1 MSSKNRNNYKYSY
14 MIEGES
20 EEIVLDKLKTEI
32 IENRKISLCKECNNK
47 FSNICNGT
55 ISDKK
60 IIEFKNSKCQCKK
73 IVIMDQDEI
82 PDKKIKAYKKISNN
96 NSLIIISKP
105 NLEIILLSIFQ
116 RIESELHKADVEKK
130 LKLHFEKS
138 VSKQEYK
145 HTLETTEKIMDYLFN
160 NKSKIFSNW
169 KNNLIKLNE
178 LGLSNFIELINFLE
192 ETKESNNK

>member
-1 MSSKNRNNYKYSY
+1 MNSKNKNNYKYSY
-14 MIEGES
+14 IVEGES
-20 EEIVLDKLKTEI
+20 EEIVLKQLKTTI
-32 IENRKISLCKECNNK
+32 IENRKISPCI
-47 FSNICNGT
+47 SNICKGT

-60 IIEFKNSKCQCKK
+60 ITEFINSKCPCKK

-82 PDKKIKAYKKISNN
+82 PDKKIKKYKKLSNN
-96 NSLIIISKP
+96 NSLIIISIP
-105 NLEIILLSIFQ
+105 NIEIVLLSIFQ
-116 RIESELHKADVEKK
+116 CIESELHKADVEKK

-145 HTLETTEKIMDYLFN
+145 HTPETIQKIMDYLFN

-178 LGLSNFIELINFLE
+178 LGLSNFIELINYLE
-192 ETKESNNK
+192 DSK